1 MPRTYGYAPV
11 GQRAYGTHDWQ
22 IGTRTNAIG
31 AIIGTQ
37 FLTVSLFECNID
49 ADCFYAWIKSD
60 LIPKLP
66 SGSVIVMDN
75 AAFHKRSD
83 IQELIREIG
92 HILLYMPTYSPDL
105 NPIEKKWANV
115 KRRKR
120 DLGCSTDALF
130 ETEPFYAGQP

>member
-11 GQRAYGTHDWQ
+11 GQRVYGTHDGQ
-22 IGTRTNAIG
+22 VGTRTNAIG

-49 ADCFYAWIKSD
+49 ADCFYAWVKQD
-60 LIPKLP
+60 LIPKL
-66 SGSVIVMDN
+66 SAGSVIAMDN

-83 IQELIREIG
+83 IQDLIRENG
-92 HILLYMPTYSPDL
+92 HILLYLPTYSPDL

-120 DLGCSTDALF
+120 SLGCSTDTIL
-130 ETEPFYAGQP
+130 ESESFYAGRA